1 MCRSLVAEPLV
12 NPADPAGPCGWSK
25 IAAAVRLRADELQG
39 EAADL
44 IQWAE
49 LLEGIAALEAQKG

>member
-1 MCRSLVAEPLV
+1 MCRSLLAEPLV
-12 NPADPAGPCGWSK
+12 DQADPAGPCGWSQ
-25 IAAAVRLRADELQG
+25 IAAAVRLRAEKLRG